1 MEKKTRKVLLF
12 IFFLIFI
19 LVAPILTLYVQ
30 GYRFDFENK
39 RLTQTGGIFI
49 KTINPKQVEVHLDG
63 KLSKKTDFFFS
74 STLIE
79 NLLPK
84 NYNIKV
90 QKQGYYT
97 WEKNLEV
104 KEKQVAEAR
113 SIVLLPKDPEFQ
125 LLTTG
130 VENIWFSEDKS
141 KTIIKERE
149 KNIWTLKLY
158 NLEKNVKS
166 QLIKETDTYK
176 TGADLIDLQ
185 FTNNDK
191 LMLQIE
197 NKEQI
202 SYFELKI
209 DSIPPLLTKVK
220 APQPLIE
227 DALSYESFNEAI
239 YYLDSSGDLYKTD
252 TSLTN
257 NEKIT
262 SQAFDI
268 KQETKYKLHVFEKAI
283 FLQEGKT
290 IYLFDQ
296 EKKIFEKFSENIN
309 YIKISPDKR
318 KLVYFSDSEIKI
330 LFLEEQNFQPRFNKG
345 ENMFLMRLSESMNDI
360 FWLNPDYLILIT
372 DNMLKIVEIDN
383 RDRVNIIDI
392 VTVKNPEI
400 FLNRKTKKLY
410 LLDRGNL
417 FVSERIII

>member
-19 LVAPILTLYVQ
+19 LVAPILTFYVQ

-90 QKQGYYT
+90 QKQGYYA

-141 KTIIKERE
+141 KAIIKERE
-149 KNIWTLKLY
+149 KDIWTLQLY

-166 QLIKETDTYK
+166 QLIKETDIYK

-185 FTNNDK
+185 FTNNDE
-191 LMLQIE
+191 LTLQIE

-202 SYFELKI
+202 SYFELEI
-209 DSIPPLLTKVK
+209 DSIPPLLTKAK
-220 APQPLIE
+220 EPQPLIK
-227 DALSYESFNEAI
+227 DALSYESFNGAI
-239 YYLDSSGDLYKTD
+239 YYLDSSGNLYKTD
-252 TSLTN
+252 ASLTN

-262 SQAFDI
+262 SQAFDV
-268 KQETKYKLHVFEKAI
+268 KQETKYKLYVFEKVI

-290 IYLFDQ
+290 VYLFDQ
-296 EKKIFEKFSENIN
+296 KKKIFEKFSENIN

-345 ENMFLMRLSESMNDI
+345 ENMFLMRLSESINDI
-360 FWLNPDYLILIT
+360 FWLNSDYLILIT
-372 DNMLKIVEIDN
+372 NNVLKIVEIDN

>member
-19 LVAPILTLYVQ
+19 LVAPILTFYVQ

-49 KTINPKQVEVHLDG
+49 KTINPKQVEVYLDG

-125 LLTTG
+125 LLTTE

-141 KTIIKERE
+141 KAIIKERE
-149 KNIWTLKLY
+149 KDIWTLKLY

-166 QLIKETDTYK
+166 QLIKETDAYK

-202 SYFELKI
+202 SYFELEI

-220 APQPLIE
+220 APQPLIK

-257 NEKIT
+257 NERIT

-268 KQETKYKLHVFEKAI
+268 RQETKYKLHVFEKAI

-345 ENMFLMRLSESMNDI
+345 ENMFLMRLSESINDI
-360 FWLNPDYLILIT
+360 FWLNSDYLILIT
-372 DNMLKIVEIDN
+372 SNVLKIVEIDN

-392 VTVKNPEI
+392 VTVENPEI
-400 FLNRKTKKLY
+400 FLNRKTKELY